1 MLRPATNDTMAMPV
15 VVTSAGPTTA
25 ESLLNHLESA
35 QRLGKVFDATILA
48 MASLAEPGEA
58 GNHILRTQHYVRAL
72 ALKLKTSPVY
82 AALLSEQTIDA
93 LFRAAP
99 WHDIGNAGV
108 PDRILLKPGALTEE
122 ELDIVRTHPTIGR
135 NTIDQIQQ
143 ATGEAMEFLT
153 TAREIAYCHQ
163 ERWDGSG
170 YPQGLAGERIPLS
183 ARLMAIADA
192 YDALTDRR
200 VYREGVPHDVA
211 VQQIFQQRA
220 AHFDPDMVDA
230 FIEIQ
235 DEFLAIAQRHAD
247 TDGDFQKKIDYMAQ
261 AIAESP

>member
-1 MLRPATNDTMAMPV
+1 MSHP
-15 VVTSAGPTTA
+15 
-25 ESLLNHLESA
+25 ESA
-35 QRLGKVFDATILA
+35 QSVSKVLDATILA

-58 GNHILRTQHYVRAL
+58 GNHILRTQNYVRAL
-72 ALKLKTSPVY
+72 AIKLKPLPAY
-82 AALLSEQTIDA
+82 ATLMTDSYIAT
-93 LFRAAP
+93 LFTAAP
-99 WHDIGNAGV
+99 WHDIGNAAV
-108 PDRILLKPGALTEE
+108 PDRILLKPAALTDE
-122 ELDIVRTHPTIGR
+122 ELEVIKTHPLIGR
-135 NTIDQIQQ
+135 NTIDQIQRT
-143 ATGEAMEFLT
+143 AGVETEFLT

-170 YPQGLAGERIPLS
+170 YPRGLAGESIPVA

-192 YDALTDRR
+192 YDGLTTRR

-235 DEFLAIAQRHAD
+235 DEFQAIAQRYAD
-247 TDGDFQKKIDYMAQ
+247 NDADFQKKIDYLAK